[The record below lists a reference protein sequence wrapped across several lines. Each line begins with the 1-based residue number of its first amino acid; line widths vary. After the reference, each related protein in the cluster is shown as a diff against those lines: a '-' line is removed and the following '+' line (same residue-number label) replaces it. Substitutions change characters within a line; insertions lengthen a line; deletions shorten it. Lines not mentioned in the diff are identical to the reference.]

1 MEFLKEVFSLYG
13 ERKEWFIQLILEH
26 IGLSMTA
33 ICLAGIIG
41 LLLGIW
47 ISEHE
52 WAAAPILGIA
62 NIFYTI
68 PAISLLGMLIPLF
81 GIGNTTAVIAL
92 TLYGI
97 MPMVRNTYAG
107 MKGVSSEIISA
118 AEGMGSTKL
127 QLMMKIK
134 LPLALDVIIAGI
146 RNMVVMTI
154 SVAAIASFIGAGGLG
169 VAIYRGITMYDTA
182 MTFGGI
188 LVIAAVALLSD
199 LLLGQLEK
207 YIKRRRKM

>member
-47 ISEHE
+47 ISEQE

-182 MTFGGI
+182 MTFGGS

>member
-1 MEFLKEVFSLYG
+1 
-13 ERKEWFIQLILEH
+13 
-26 IGLSMTA
+26 MTA

-52 WAAAPILGIA
+52 WAAAPTLGIA

-107 MKGVSSEIISA
+107 MKGE
-118 AEGMGSTKL
+118 
-127 QLMMKIK
+127 Q
-134 LPLALDVIIAGI
+134 
-146 RNMVVMTI
+146 RNNQRGRRNGQHK
-154 SVAAIASFIGAGGLG
+154 ASI
-169 VAIYRGITMYDTA
+169 D
-182 MTFGGI
+182 
-188 LVIAAVALLSD
+188 D
-199 LLLGQLEK
+199 EN
-207 YIKRRRKM
+207 

>member
-1 MEFLKEVFSLYG
+1 M
-13 ERKEWFIQLILEH
+13 
-26 IGLSMTA
+26 
-33 ICLAGIIG
+33 
-41 LLLGIW
+41 
-47 ISEHE
+47 
-52 WAAAPILGIA
+52 
-62 NIFYTI
+62 
-68 PAISLLGMLIPLF
+68 
-81 GIGNTTAVIAL
+81 IAL

-182 MTFGGI
+182 MTFGGS

>member
-1 MEFLKEVFSLYG
+1 M
-13 ERKEWFIQLILEH
+13 
-26 IGLSMTA
+26 
-33 ICLAGIIG
+33 
-41 LLLGIW
+41 
-47 ISEHE
+47 
-52 WAAAPILGIA
+52 
-62 NIFYTI
+62 
-68 PAISLLGMLIPLF
+68 
-81 GIGNTTAVIAL
+81 IAL

-118 AEGMGSTKL
+118 AEGMGSTKF
-127 QLMMKIK
+127 QLMVKIK

-182 MTFGGI
+182 MTFGGS

>member
-134 LPLALDVIIAGI
+134 LPLTGCDYCRDSQYGCYDYFSCSDCIVYWSRRAWSCHLSRDYDV
-146 RNMVVMTI
+146 
-154 SVAAIASFIGAGGLG
+154 
-169 VAIYRGITMYDTA
+169 
-182 MTFGGI
+182 
-188 LVIAAVALLSD
+188 
-199 LLLGQLEK
+199 
-207 YIKRRRKM
+207 

>member
-62 NIFYTI
+62 DRK
-68 PAISLLGMLIPLF
+68 S
-81 GIGNTTAVIAL
+81 
-92 TLYGI
+92 
-97 MPMVRNTYAG
+97 
-107 MKGVSSEIISA
+107 
-118 AEGMGSTKL
+118 
-127 QLMMKIK
+127 
-134 LPLALDVIIAGI
+134 
-146 RNMVVMTI
+146 VV
-154 SVAAIASFIGAGGLG
+154 
-169 VAIYRGITMYDTA
+169 
-182 MTFGGI
+182 
-188 LVIAAVALLSD
+188 
-199 LLLGQLEK
+199 
-207 YIKRRRKM
+207 

>member
-52 WAAAPILGIA
+52 WAAAPILVIA

-81 GIGNTTAVIAL
+81 GIGNCTD
-92 TLYGI
+92 TLWNYADGKKHLC
-97 MPMVRNTYAG
+97 RN
-107 MKGVSSEIISA
+107 ERC
-118 AEGMGSTKL
+118 E
-127 QLMMKIK
+127 Q
-134 LPLALDVIIAGI
+134 
-146 RNMVVMTI
+146 RNNQRCRRNGQHK
-154 SVAAIASFIGAGGLG
+154 ASI
-169 VAIYRGITMYDTA
+169 D
-182 MTFGGI
+182 
-188 LVIAAVALLSD
+188 D
-199 LLLGQLEK
+199 EN
-207 YIKRRRKM
+207 

>member
-1 MEFLKEVFSLYG
+1 
-13 ERKEWFIQLILEH
+13 
-26 IGLSMTA
+26 
-33 ICLAGIIG
+33 
-41 LLLGIW
+41 
-47 ISEHE
+47 
-52 WAAAPILGIA
+52 
-62 NIFYTI
+62 
-68 PAISLLGMLIPLF
+68 
-81 GIGNTTAVIAL
+81 
-92 TLYGI
+92 
-97 MPMVRNTYAG
+97 

-182 MTFGGI
+182 MTFGGS

>member
-1 MEFLKEVFSLYG
+1 MDFLKEVFALYG
-13 ERKEWFIQLILEH
+13 ERKDWFIQLILEH

-41 LLLGIW
+41 LILGIW

-68 PAISLLGMLIPLF
+68 PAISLFGMLIPLL
-81 GIGNTTAVIAL
+81 GIGNVTAVTAL
-92 TLYGI
+92 TIYGI
-97 MPMVRNTYAG
+97 MPMIRNTYAG
-107 MKGVSSEIISA
+107 IKGVSSEIISA
-118 AEGMGSTKL
+118 AEGMGSTRM
-127 QLMMKIK
+127 QLMIKIK
-134 LPLALDVIIAGI
+134 LPLALEVIIAGV

-182 MTFGGI
+182 MTFGGS
-188 LVIAAVALLSD
+188 LLIALVALGSD
-199 LLLGQLEK
+199 LALGQLEK
-207 YIKRRRKM
+207 YVKKRRKM